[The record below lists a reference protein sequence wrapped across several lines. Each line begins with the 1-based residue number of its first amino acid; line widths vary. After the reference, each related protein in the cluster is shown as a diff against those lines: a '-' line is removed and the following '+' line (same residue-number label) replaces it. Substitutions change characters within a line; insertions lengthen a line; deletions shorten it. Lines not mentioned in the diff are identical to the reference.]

1 MDLRGKRGNGLAR
14 AACAVLALGLA
25 ACFAALVSGCA
36 GGSGPEDA
44 YNQLTRVD
52 YSKPYIGMSKA
63 EVLSCA
69 GQPRSRI
76 PAGPDT
82 ETLVYHYSGAGPV
95 PSAAPAKADD
105 KKKKKKAGP
114 FSSGSSQPKGDF
126 TCTASLT
133 FEQDTLVR
141 VSYAHMDTRS
151 PYAWQK
157 EKDPK
162 KAEQMRN
169 EGVPTCTFSLPRC
182 PR

>member
-1 MDLRGKRGNGLAR
+1 MDLRGKRGNRLAR
-14 AACAVLALGLA
+14 AACAVLALGL
-25 ACFAALVSGCA
+25 AALVSGCA

-63 EVLSCA
+63 EVLSC
-69 GQPRSRI
+69 
-76 PAGPDT
+76 PDT

-162 KAEQMRN
+162 KQEQMRN